1 MEDYERAV
9 CSRLSRILPHT
20 FQCHCTLRG
29 CIDGMRLVFPS
40 LSLELPSPLL
50 PALLKLHKR
59 LLEVVLWTKATLL
72 GPVVRLYAA
81 DTAVEP
87 FPPCT
92 AVRITMRH
100 YFRG

>member
-20 FQCHCTLRG
+20 FQCQCTLRG
-29 CIDGMRLVFPS
+29 CIDVMRLVFPS

-50 PALLKLHKR
+50 LALLDLHKQ
-59 LLEVVLWTKATLL
+59 LLEVVLWTKVTLS
-72 GPVVRLYAA
+72 GPVVCLYAA

-87 FPPCT
+87 FPSFPP
-92 AVRITMRH
+92 VRITVRH
-100 YFRG
+100 YFHG